1 MAETQEPRNDLYYN
15 YDPGVGNWGD
25 NVSTNF
31 LQIGLRMHMSV
42 INQTTTD
49 PSLLTPTLGDAY
61 IIGAGATGDWSSLDG
76 QIAVYAIPTGGSA
89 QWIYIVP
96 YSGFLAFDQSD
107 NTLYAHNG
115 TNWSTNG
122 FTFTFI

>member
-1 MAETQEPRNDLYYN
+1 MAETQEPRNGFYYN
-15 YDPGVGNWGD
+15 YDAGAANWGN

-42 INQTTTD
+42 INQTTTV
-49 PSLLTPTLGDAY
+49 PPVSPTLGDAY
-61 IIGAGATGDWSSLDG
+61 IVGAGATGDWAGLDG
-76 QIAVYAIPTGGSA
+76 QIVVRAIPTGLTE
-89 QWIYIVP
+89 QWVEIVP